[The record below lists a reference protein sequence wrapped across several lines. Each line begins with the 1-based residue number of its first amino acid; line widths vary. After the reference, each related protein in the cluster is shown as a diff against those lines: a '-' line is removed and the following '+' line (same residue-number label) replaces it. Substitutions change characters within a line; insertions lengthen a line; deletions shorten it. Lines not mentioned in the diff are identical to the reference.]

1 MFLKKLRLEEAC
13 SLSILLNMAQ
23 SYINNKEELLVEEG
37 DKGRGEKNMKHNQT
51 PYRDDGC

>member
-1 MFLKKLRLEEAC
+1 MFLKKLRLEAAC